1 MHRAWSNEEYRMK
14 PFNNILVPTDFS
26 EHSEEALRVAAD
38 LAQHYGASISL
49 VHVYEPVQY
58 VMPEG
63 YFFSPEQI
71 LRLEAAL
78 RAQLAK
84 AERALADASA
94 PRVESHLLDGLAF
107 SEIAR
112 FAKEH
117 GSDLI
122 VMGTH
127 GRTGVKHV
135 LMGSVAERVIR
146 TAPCPV
152 LVVKAIEAR
161 Q

>member
-1 MHRAWSNEEYRMK
+1 MK
-14 PFNNILVPTDFS
+14 PFNSILVPTDFS

-38 LAQHYGASISL
+38 LAQRYAATISL

-63 YFFSPEQI
+63 YFFTPEQI
-71 LRLEAAL
+71 THLDSAL

-84 AERALADASA
+84 AGRALGDSNTT
-94 PRVESHLLDGLAF
+94 RVESHLLEGLVFA
-107 SEIAR
+107 EIVR
-112 FAKEH
+112 FAREH

-127 GRTGVKHV
+127 GRTGIKHA
-135 LMGSVAERVIR
+135 LIGSVAERVTR

-152 LVVKAIEAR
+152 LVVRALEKNP
-161 Q
+161 